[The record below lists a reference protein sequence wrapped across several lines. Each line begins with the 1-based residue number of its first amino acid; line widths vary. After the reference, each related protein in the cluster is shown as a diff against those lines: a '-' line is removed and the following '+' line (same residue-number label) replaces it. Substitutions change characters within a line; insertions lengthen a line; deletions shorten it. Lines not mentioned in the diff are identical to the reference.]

1 MEKTKIKQEE
11 VKLFLSSL
19 PEQTY
24 ENLDPVLIDQN
35 IDSRQQAAGSRVV
48 HLATLARTC
57 PDCQATRSP
66 D

>member
-35 IDSRQQAAGSRVV
+35 IDSRQQSSASCDACPNLSR
-48 HLATLARTC
+48 L
-57 PDCQATRSP
+57 PGNQAS
-66 D
+66 